1 MSSNLV
7 PSCVFTYD
15 VFAMENWG
23 FRPVDVIADRASG
36 VFKEFA
42 RP

>member
-1 MSSNLV
+1 MSSDLV
-7 PSCVFTYD
+7 PTCVFTYD

-23 FRPVDVIADRASG
+23 FRPVDVIADIISG
-36 VFKEFA
+36 VFKEFL